1 MECVNCGA
9 PLPAN
14 SMVCRYCQTLND
26 VDLRTIEVSAGA
38 GTAAD
43 QDCPR
48 CRVPLR
54 SIRLGVGGGV
64 RIERCARCLGLFF
77 NPGELERVLSD
88 SSSDVFD
95 VDGHRLRTIAEDA
108 CPQEARQVRYVC
120 CPVCGDLMNRRNYG
134 AASGVVIDA
143 CRRHGLWLDG
153 GELGH
158 ILKWAR
164 AGGRIYDAE
173 KKAQRLASE
182 ARDNRVAQR
191 TSEVLRDGFSGY
203 SGAGIRT
210 EGPLLDLIMSCL
222 SIFRGR

>member
-9 PLPAN
+9 PLPAK

-54 SIRLGVGGGV
+54 SIHLGVDGGLH
-64 RIERCARCLGLFF
+64 IERCARCLGLFF
-77 NPGELERVLSD
+77 NPGELERVLND
-88 SSSDVFD
+88 SGSDVSD
-95 VDGHRLRTIAEDA
+95 VDGHRLRAIADDA
-108 CPQEARQVRYVC
+108 YPQQARQVRYVS
-120 CPVCGDLMNRRNYG
+120 CPVCGELMNRRNYG

-143 CRRHGLWLDG
+143 CRKHGLWLDG

-158 ILKWAR
+158 ILKWAK
-164 AGGRIYDAE
+164 AGGRIHDAE
-173 KKAQRLASE
+173 KKAQRSASE
-182 ARDNRVAQR
+182 AREKRVAQR
-191 TSEVLRDGFSGY
+191 TSEALWDGFSGG
-203 SGAGIRT
+203 SDAGIRT
-210 EGPLLDLIMSCL
+210 DGPLLDLIMSCL
-222 SIFRGR
+222 SIFWGR